1 MKLKTA
7 ITYRLTYQTR
17 SLLIYMAYFT
27 VYACLMPLLAIFL
40 SDTTEIVHSDIIFSA
55 ICFMFI
61 LALIGINS
69 DFKLSG
75 FPDCSIPVDHQM
87 VTLTE
92 ANRIEYVIKN
102 KSATLLYSMIYK
114 LFATHDIPLEEVMDQ
129 AKLALPVSH
138 INVRELLVRNKIREI
153 SDRRLKPDWTQENV
167 LYRIETIAN
176 SIDAAPSISLKLGGG
191 AIIKRTE
198 NVYYHKAELM
208 KPSSYDILYT
218 TEDDDVDDN
227 K

>member
-1 MKLKTA
+1 
-7 ITYRLTYQTR
+7 
-17 SLLIYMAYFT
+17 
-27 VYACLMPLLAIFL
+27 
-40 SDTTEIVHSDIIFSA
+40 
-55 ICFMFI
+55 
-61 LALIGINS
+61 
-69 DFKLSG
+69 
-75 FPDCSIPVDHQM
+75 
-87 VTLTE
+87 
-92 ANRIEYVIKN
+92 
-102 KSATLLYSMIYK
+102 MIYK

-138 INVRELLVRNKIREI
+138 VNVRELLVRNKIREI